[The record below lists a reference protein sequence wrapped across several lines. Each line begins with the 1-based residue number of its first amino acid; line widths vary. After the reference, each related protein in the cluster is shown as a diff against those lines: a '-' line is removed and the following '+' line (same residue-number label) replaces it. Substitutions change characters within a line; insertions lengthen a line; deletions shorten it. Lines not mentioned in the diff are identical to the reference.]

1 MNPIPTSQSPIPGLA
16 TVASFFRLTVDEYH
30 EMIRNNILTT
40 EARVELLDGYL
51 VNQMPQNTPNGSTV
65 DRLTEDLNRVK
76 PAGWRVR
83 IQLPITLAK
92 SEPEPDAAV
101 VRGDRRAF
109 DKRNPGSADFGI
121 VIEVADSSLA
131 LDRGPKAALYAQS
144 GIPVYWIV
152 NILKPP
158 DRGLLQPRSGRESTR
173 LQHTHRLHHRGND
186 SRRARWQ
193 HRRHASR
200 CGTHPVIR
208 PS

>member
-1 MNPIPTSQSPIPGLA
+1 MNSIPTSQAPIPGLA

-40 EARVELLDGYL
+40 EDRVELLDGYL
-51 VNQMPQNTPNGSTV
+51 VNKMPQNTPHGSTV

-92 SEPEPDAAV
+92 SEPEPDAAL

-152 NILKPP
+152 NIPERQIEVYSNPDPAANPP
-158 DRGLLQPRSGRESTR
+158 AYTTR
-173 LQHTHRLHHRGND
+173 TD
-186 SRRARWQ
+186 FSISDAV
-193 HRRHASR
+193 
-200 CGTHPVIR
+200 PVVLDGSAVATLPVAELI
-208 PS
+208 P